1 MSDMKIILSS
11 DVEIDIKPILDEM
24 VDKDCIEEA
33 TDIVKNTLSN
43 DDIMEYLD
51 MLSLYVYYLDKDKDK
66 INLYLSNL
74 KVKLVKEGKMIE
86 GGCFS
91 PE

>member
-1 MSDMKIILSS
+1 MKIILSS
-11 DVEIDIKPILDEM
+11 DVEVDIKPILDEM
-24 VDKDCIEEA
+24 VDKDCLKEA

-43 DDIMEYLD
+43 DDIVEYLD

-74 KVKLVKEGKMIE
+74 KVKLVKEGKMTE

>member
-1 MSDMKIILSS
+1 MKIILSS

-24 VDKDCIEEA
+24 VDKDCLKEA